1 MLRCSLLGLLLL
13 AACDTSTPSP
23 PVTPAMAVTS
33 PTATVPF
40 QPAVTNKQLMDE
52 VLEPAANVYWEAV
65 GSTSDARGT
74 IEKAPRTDAEWNAV
88 RDAATVV
95 AESGNLLMLDGR
107 ARNRDEWMTLSRGL
121 IDVGVRARAA
131 AERHDRKAVFDV
143 GAEVY
148 EACVNCHSIYL
159 VGPKALTA
167 PAPPASTTPR

>member
-1 MLRCSLLGLLLL
+1 MLRCCLLGLLLV

-23 PVTPAMAVTS
+23 AVTPASTVMA
-33 PTATVPF
+33 PTTNATF
-40 QPAVTNKQLMDE
+40 QPAVTNKQLMAE
-52 VLEPAANVYWEAV
+52 VIEPAANVYWEAV

-74 IEKAPRTDAEWNAV
+74 IEKAPKTEAEWNAV

-95 AESGNLLMLDGR
+95 AEAGNLLMLDGR

-131 AERHDRKAVFDV
+131 AERHDSKAVFDV

-159 VGPKALTA
+159 VGPKAL
-167 PAPPASTTPR
+167 PAPPPPASSKPQ